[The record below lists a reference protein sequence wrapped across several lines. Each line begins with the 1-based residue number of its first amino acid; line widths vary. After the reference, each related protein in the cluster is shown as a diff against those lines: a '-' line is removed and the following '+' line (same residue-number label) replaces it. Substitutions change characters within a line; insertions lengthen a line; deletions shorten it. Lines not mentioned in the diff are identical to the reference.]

1 MTAEPDVFLS
11 GRIMDAGGW
20 VAVLAVLSVVARV
33 IWIASVVV
41 VRHSEAVVLERF
53 SKFHRILESGINFI
67 VPFIDTGR
75 QFTWTWVEISES
87 GVPKMRTLA
96 VSTPPISSWLLTS

>member
-1 MTAEPDVFLS
+1 
-11 GRIMDAGGW
+11 MDAGGW

-67 VPFIDTGR
+67 VPFIDTSR